1 MHTTGLG
8 PRYLPPLADTAWL
21 GTCLSH
27 AHLQEEAGQK
37 APGAQ
42 PREPHRDP
50 GSVAA
55 LYLSPRLQEAPH
67 TGLRTE
73 RPITDQ
79 GPVEGSSE
87 DHGTEI
93 ICLQK
98 GFPAVLLPTRARA
111 RCAGGRPDTEDTR
124 LVSARRRPG
133 ARPRELQQPDR
144 PTPPNSPQGAK
155 LLRVPGV
162 A

>member
-111 RCAGGRPDTEDTR
+111 RCAGGRPDTEDTQHHVWS
-124 LVSARRRPG
+124 LPAGGQEPAR
-133 ARPRELQQPDR
+133 ASC
-144 PTPPNSPQGAK
+144 NSPTVPHCQTAS
-155 LLRVPGV
+155 RVQSC
-162 A
+162 